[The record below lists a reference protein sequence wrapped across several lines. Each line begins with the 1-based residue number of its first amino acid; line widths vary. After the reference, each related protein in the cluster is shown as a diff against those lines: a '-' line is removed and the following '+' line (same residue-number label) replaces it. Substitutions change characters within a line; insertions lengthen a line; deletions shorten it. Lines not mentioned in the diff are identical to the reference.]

1 MHVLAFCRPGDK
13 QWRTKV
19 LFVTSPD
26 DYSFRLSIESLLC
39 FRGELYAFCEAD
51 FARNWVIK
59 IDVQKLWQHV
69 VDNKQTQYIRLIN
82 IAHADF
88 TWIGGG
94 EEFSRFMEHWVESGD
109 EIFKVHL
116 NCSPRGFKKV
126 ASTHIF
132 KLDFSSMTW
141 VLLKTLDDHVL
152 FLCINTDTLE
162 SRKCYSTSTACCSAA
177 DMGLER
183 GCLFY
188 TLLEDQTLYTFEV
201 EDNATTIIMPC
212 LKLPTPWF
220 LPTWIMMP
228 TTVKSKHVAGRR
240 RRITD
245 LLVSQ
250 DTTAANTEEED
261 MSRLSNSGGELEAL
275 KQLDLLNSN
284 DISEAIA
291 RFLHPVDY
299 NHFRLACKQ
308 NSVLLP
314 ALNRT
319 SAIPRTITT
328 TC

>member
-1 MHVLAFCRPGDK
+1 ME
-13 QWRTKV
+13 TKV

-69 VDNKQTQYIRLIN
+69 VDNKQTQYIIDH

-183 GCLFY
+183 ASNSMVSSHL
-188 TLLEDQTLYTFEV
+188 
-201 EDNATTIIMPC
+201 DNDAYN
-212 LKLPTPWF
+212 
-220 LPTWIMMP
+220 
-228 TTVKSKHVAGRR
+228 SKKQARCWKKEKNNRSSSKPGYNCSQYRR
-240 RRITD
+240 G
-245 LLVSQ
+245 
-250 DTTAANTEEED
+250 D

-275 KQLDLLNSN
+275 NSW
-284 DISEAIA
+284 I
-291 RFLHPVDY
+291 FLIVMT
-299 NHFRLACKQ
+299 FQR
-308 NSVLLP
+308 
-314 ALNRT
+314 R
-319 SAIPRTITT
+319 
-328 TC
+328 